1 MNINKKTEEMHMKRK
16 AIQYMILAIYFLSPL
31 PIAFISLK
39 GLNFSIAAPA
49 FIGILSYT
57 WLLSELITAARP
69 KFIEK
74 YFSLDKF
81 HRFHGIMAI
90 VALALGLLHKEWASF
105 AWGEFEFSTVFGDF
119 AIMLF
124 LLLTVLSVFFMTNW
138 LGRIKII
145 KIVKDAVRNFFFSK
159 YSIMK
164 FLHNFNIVAII
175 ALSVHVI
182 TIAYLVRGD
191 MTLTMMYALYF
202 IVSLGFYVYHKLIR
216 PILLKKNIYTITDV
230 VNENDQ
236 IVSLT
241 LAAENGRPFDYKA
254 GQFIYLRVLDGNY
267 SFEEHPF
274 SLISA
279 PENPHALSV
288 SIKDSGDYT
297 HIIQR
302 IKAGTK
308 VTVEGPYGGL
318 WQPLE
323 DIQNTD
329 KSLVLF
335 AGGVGVTPMLG
346 ILESLRQKNA
356 TNKAVLIWSLRNE
369 NELAYATELA
379 AFQKELPN
387 FTFVPFYSTRDGYLD
402 AEKTEAIFESA
413 AVPYATSEFVLCG
426 PKGFMHTI
434 ESTLVS
440 KKVPKQKIHFES
452 FGL

>member
-1 MNINKKTEEMHMKRK
+1 MKRK
-16 AIQYMILAIYFLSPL
+16 VIQIMILAIYFLSPL
-31 PIAFISLK
+31 PIAFISLR

-49 FIGILSYT
+49 FIGIISYT

-90 VALALGLLHKEWASF
+90 VALALGLLHKEWANF

-124 LLLTVLSVFFMTNW
+124 LLLTVLSVLFMTGW
-138 LGRIKII
+138 LRRIKII
-145 KIVKDAVRNFFFSK
+145 NVMLDTLGNFALAK
-159 YSIMK
+159 YGTMK
-164 FLHNFNIVAII
+164 FMHNFNIVAII
-175 ALSVHVI
+175 SLSVHVI
-182 TIAYLVRGD
+182 TIAYVVRAD
-191 MTLTMMYALYF
+191 MTLTMMYTLYF
-202 IVSLGFYVYHKLIR
+202 IVSLSFFVYHKLIR
-216 PILLKKNIYTITDV
+216 PFLLKKNIYTITNA
-230 VNENDQ
+230 VNETDQ

-241 LAAENGRPFDYKA
+241 LEAENGQIFDYNA
-254 GQFIYLRVLDGNY
+254 GQFIYLRVKDENY
-267 SFEEHPF
+267 TFEEHPF
-274 SLISA
+274 SLTSA
-279 PENPHALSV
+279 PENPHVLSV

-297 HIIQR
+297 HIIQH
-302 IKAGTK
+302 IKAGMK

-323 DIQNTD
+323 DIQKTD

-346 ILESLRQKNA
+346 ILESLRQKKFK
-356 TNKAVLIWSLRNE
+356 NKTVLIWSLRNE
-369 NELAYATELA
+369 NELAYAAELA
-379 AFQKELPN
+379 SFQKDMPN
-387 FTFVPFYSTRDGYLD
+387 FIFVPFYSTQNGYLN
-402 AEKTEAIFESA
+402 AKKTEAIFESA
-413 AVPYATSEFVLCG
+413 KVPCSTSEFILCG
-426 PKGFMHTI
+426 PKKFMHTI

-440 KKVPKQKIHFES
+440 KNVSKQKIHFES

>member
-1 MNINKKTEEMHMKRK
+1 MKRI

-49 FIGILSYT
+49 FIGIISYT

-105 AWGEFEFSTVFGDF
+105 SWGEFEFSTVFGDF

-124 LLLTVLSVFFMTNW
+124 LLLTVLSVLFMTSW
-138 LGRIKII
+138 LARIKII
-145 KIVKDAVRNFFFSK
+145 KMVKDVLGNFVLTK
-159 YSIMK
+159 YGTMK
-164 FLHNFNIVAII
+164 ILHNFNIIAII

-182 TIAYLVRGD
+182 TIAYFMRADL
-191 MTLTMMYALYF
+191 TLTMIYSLYF
-202 IVSLGFYVYHKLIR
+202 IVSLSFYVYHKLIR
-216 PILLKKNIYTITDV
+216 PILLKKNIYTITNV
-230 VNENDQ
+230 VNETDQ

-241 LAAENGRPFDYKA
+241 LAAENGRIFDYKA
-254 GQFIYLRVLDGNY
+254 GQFIYLRVKDENY
-267 SFEEHPF
+267 TFEEHPF
-274 SLISA
+274 SLTSA
-279 PENPHALSV
+279 PENPQALSV

-302 IKAGTK
+302 ITPGTK

-318 WQPLE
+318 GQPLE
-323 DIQNTD
+323 DIQNAD

-356 TNKAVLIWSLRNE
+356 KNKAVLIWSMRNE
-369 NELAYATELA
+369 NELAYAAELA
-379 AFQKELPN
+379 SFQKDMPN
-387 FTFVPFYSTRDGYLD
+387 FTFVPFYSNMSGYLD
-402 AEKTEAIFESA
+402 AEKTAAIFETA

-434 ESTLVS
+434 ESALVS
-440 KKVPKQKIHFES
+440 KNVSKQKIHFES
-452 FGL
+452 FWL

>member
-1 MNINKKTEEMHMKRK
+1 
-16 AIQYMILAIYFLSPL
+16 
-31 PIAFISLK
+31 
-39 GLNFSIAAPA
+39 
-49 FIGILSYT
+49 
-57 WLLSELITAARP
+57 
-69 KFIEK
+69 
-74 YFSLDKF
+74 
-81 HRFHGIMAI
+81 
-90 VALALGLLHKEWASF
+90 
-105 AWGEFEFSTVFGDF
+105 
-119 AIMLF
+119 
-124 LLLTVLSVFFMTNW
+124 
-138 LGRIKII
+138 
-145 KIVKDAVRNFFFSK
+145 
-159 YSIMK
+159 MK

-182 TIAYLVRGD
+182 TIAYFVRDD

-216 PILLKKNIYTITDV
+216 PMLLKKNIYTITDV

-241 LAAENGRPFDYKA
+241 MEAENGRLFDYKA

-274 SLISA
+274 SLTSA
-279 PENPHALSV
+279 PENPRTLTV

-318 WQPLE
+318 GQPLE

-346 ILESLRQKNA
+346 ILESLRQKKA

-379 AFQKELPN
+379 SFQKDMPN
-387 FTFVPFYSTRDGYLD
+387 FTFVPFYSTQNGYLD
-402 AEKTEAIFESA
+402 AEKTEAIFKST
-413 AVPYATSEFVLCG
+413 AVPYATSEFILCG
-426 PKGFMHTI
+426 PKGFMNTI

-440 KKVPKQKIHFES
+440 KNVPKQKIHFES

>member
-1 MNINKKTEEMHMKRK
+1 MKRK
-16 AIQYMILAIYFLSPL
+16 AIQIMILAIYFFSPL

-39 GLNFSIAAPA
+39 GLNFGAAAPS
-49 FIGILSYT
+49 FIGIISYT
-57 WLLSELITAARP
+57 WLLSELVTAARP

-90 VALALGLLHKEWASF
+90 VALALGLLHKEWASI
-105 AWGEFEFSTVFGDF
+105 AWGEFEFSTAFGDF

-124 LLLTVLSVFFMTNW
+124 LLLTVLSVLFMTNW

-145 KIVKDAVRNFFFSK
+145 KIVKDTFRNFPLSK
-159 YSIMK
+159 YGATK
-164 FLHNFNIVAII
+164 VLHNFNIVAIV

-191 MTLTMMYALYF
+191 MALTMMYALYF

-216 PILLKKNIYTITDV
+216 PALLKKNIYTITDV
-230 VNENDQ
+230 VNETDQ

-241 LAAENGRPFDYKA
+241 LTAENGRIFDYKA
-254 GQFIYLRVLDGNY
+254 GQFIYLRVLDENY

-274 SLISA
+274 SLTSA

-302 IKAGTK
+302 ITAGTK

-323 DIQNTD
+323 GIAETD

-346 ILESLRQKNA
+346 ILESLRQQNVK
-356 TNKAVLIWSLRNE
+356 NKAVLIWSLRNE
-369 NELAYATELA
+369 NEFAYAAELA
-379 AFQKELPN
+379 SFRKDMPN
-387 FTFVPFYSTRDGYLD
+387 FTFVPFYSTQNGFLD
-402 AEKTEAIFESA
+402 AEKTEAIFKSA
-413 AVPYATSEFVLCG
+413 EVPYASSEFVLCG

-434 ESTLVS
+434 ESALVS
-440 KKVPKQKIHFES
+440 KNVPKQKIHFES